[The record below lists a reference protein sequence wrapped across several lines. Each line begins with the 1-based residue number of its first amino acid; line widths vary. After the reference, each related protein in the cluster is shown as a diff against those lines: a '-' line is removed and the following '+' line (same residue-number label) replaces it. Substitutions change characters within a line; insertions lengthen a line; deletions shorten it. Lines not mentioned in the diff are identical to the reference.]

1 MHKKVLVMALAGLV
15 VPVLAWA
22 STPLRVRFEGHMVPV
37 RETVQVART
46 PAGLVRVR
54 TWTWRGP
61 GGTAAFQVS
70 ESRGPGAAIPAAA
83 LAQMR
88 RMQMQMDRQV
98 SRMRQIEAALEQ
110 PLMAL
115 PPSMPVMWSGP
126 MVIPMPGLVLPMR
139 TRLLQPVI
147 VRRVLLPARVIE
159 IVPAP
164 LLPRAQSPA
173 AAPVPGPG
181 PGQHPG
187 IRV

>member
-15 VPVLAWA
+15 PVLAWA
-22 STPLRVRFEGHMVPV
+22 STPLQVRFEGHMVPV
-37 RETVQVART
+37 RETVQVAHT
-46 PAGLVRVR
+46 PEGTVRVR

-70 ESRGPGAAIPAAA
+70 ESRGPRSALPAAA

-88 RMQMQMDRQV
+88 RLQMQV
-98 SRMRQIEAALEQ
+98 NRMRQIEAGLEQ

-115 PPSMPVMWSGP
+115 APPIPVVWSGP
-126 MVIPMPGLVLPMR
+126 MVVPLPGLALPLQ
-139 TRLLQPVI
+139 TRILQPVL

-159 IVPAP
+159 IVPVP
-164 LLPRAQSPA
+164 PIPRAQPPA

-181 PGQHPG
+181 LGHRPGV
-187 IRV
+187 RV